1 MVRHGKATGGGVV
14 SFLPEDKG
22 QQEVSELRAS
32 LADTINELEK
42 TRQLLQMQHTINK
55 EYKSEVHVLSRRTVT
70 VTVSTCMYHSLQCMF
85 MAMG

>member
-1 MVRHGKATGGGVV
+1 MVRHGKAAGGGVV

-22 QQEVSELRAS
+22 QQGVSELRAS

-55 EYKSEVHVLSRRTVT
+55 EYKSEVLSLCTVT
-70 VTVSTCMYHSLQCMF
+70 VYSVYMYVYRHRLE
-85 MAMG
+85 